1 MPCEYGPAAAG
12 ALSVAINSCA
22 LTVVE
27 ILCFFIWCFL
37 AADSTH
43 KLRAVMDDDW
53 YACMISCVDN
63 KWRIGHVCVFVVG
76 CSNVSHV
83 WWEHNEIKERITN
96 LRATNET
103 TTHTP
108 KQTNGNKPLCVF
120 AFAGETRRD
129 DTHHSFQLYTH
140 NAAERR
146 ALRDQRQNTKLAN
159 SLV

>member
-53 YACMISCVDN
+53 YACMISRVDN
-63 KWRIGHVCVFVVG
+63 TWRIGHVCVFVVG

-83 WWEHNEIKERITN
+83 
-96 LRATNET
+96 
-103 TTHTP
+103 
-108 KQTNGNKPLCVF
+108 
-120 AFAGETRRD
+120 
-129 DTHHSFQLYTH
+129 
-140 NAAERR
+140 
-146 ALRDQRQNTKLAN
+146 
-159 SLV
+159 